1 MAAGTFTV
9 AGQRVRTSS
18 TRRYVIFLV
27 YRKADGTEG
36 VQIHRR
42 TDSFGTALAVKAN
55 YGWSA
60 TRKLVIIDTATG
72 DEIVG

>member
-18 TRRYVIFLV
+18 NRRFVIFLV

-36 VQIHRR
+36 IDIYKR
-42 TDSFGTALAVKAN
+42 TDSLGTALAIKAN

-60 TRKLVIIDTATG
+60 TRKLVIIDTPTG